1 MFAGNHQQVFTG
13 EGSMHR
19 STFGSASRRVSTA
32 YLVSASVVLVSVVL
46 GACATSPSSVGTAR
60 PATQTVGTEASGAI
74 RIAPGSGPDVATLP
88 FAIAKVWAALPIA
101 MDSLGIPVSQL
112 DPATHLIGNSGF
124 KIRQRLG
131 KTNLSKYLD
140 CGQTQIGPN
149 ADSYDVQLTVMM
161 GLQSAGE
168 ASTRVSTT
176 VSAMAKPIL
185 YNQGY
190 SGCSTKGE
198 LETRLLNIVKAQL
211 QR

>member
-1 MFAGNHQQVFTG
+1 
-13 EGSMHR
+13 MHR
-19 STFGSASRRVSTA
+19 STFGSALRRVSTA
-32 YLVSASVVLVSVVL
+32 YLVSASVVLGGVAL
-46 GACATSPSSVGTAR
+46 GGCATSPSSVGTAR
-60 PATQTVGTEASGAI
+60 PATQTVGSEASGAI

-88 FAIAKVWAALPIA
+88 FAIAKVWTALPIA
-101 MDSLGIPVSQL
+101 MDSLGIPVAQL
-112 DPATHLIGNSGF
+112 DPATHVIGNSSF

-131 KTNLSKYLD
+131 KTNLSRYID
-140 CGQTQIGPN
+140 CGQAQIGPS
-149 ADSYDVQLTVMM
+149 ADSYDVQLTVLMR
-161 GLQSAGE
+161 LQSEGE

-176 VSAMAKPIL
+176 VTAMAKPIL